1 MISANSVHSGN
12 SQRANP
18 VTASATQ
25 ITPAKPSNKA
35 ARVSAGP
42 SHGNIPSVRS

>member
-1 MISANSVHSGN
+1 MMSANNVHSGN

-25 ITPAKPSNKA
+25 ITPARPSNKVT
-35 ARVSAGP
+35 RVSDAP
-42 SHGNIPSVRS
+42 CHGNIPSVRS